1 MEFVICGDFNSN
13 VLKNSI
19 FKQQITLL
27 FQTSYLFQSIRFQ
40 TRIGKVSSFAID
52 NIFVD
57 HGRINSCY
65 VLPHGLSEH
74 EAQYFVLSNVYNHHR
89 NKNTIIQ
96 NWANI

>member
-13 VLKNSI
+13 FLKNSI

-57 HGRINSCY
+57 HGRINSRC
-65 VLPHGLSEH
+65 VFP
-74 EAQYFVLSNVYNHHR
+74 F
-89 NKNTIIQ
+89 
-96 NWANI
+96 